1 MKYRVEIERTG
12 CIACGTCYAIDP
24 EHYESSDDGKSR
36 VVGGTSNGKAVGDID
51 DDRIEDAKSAALA
64 CPVSVITVTEI

>member
-1 MKYRVEIERTG
+1 MEIERTG

-51 DDRIEDAKSAALA
+51 DDRIEEALRSAALA

>member
-1 MKYRVEIERTG
+1 MEIERTG

-36 VVGGTSNGKAVGDID
+36 VVGGTSNGNAVGDID